1 MRTITLFLILALLS
15 ALILKEG
22 FFGMSFLPSFAGQK
36 TYALACNNGVV
47 DGFGMSPGTL
57 TQLEST
63 HVGNPMG
70 SYLIF

>member
-1 MRTITLFLILALLS
+1 MRTLTLFLILALLS

-22 FFGMSFLPSFAGQK
+22 FFGMSSQGASAKGA
-36 TYALACNNGVV
+36 YALACNNGVV

-63 HVGNPMG
+63 HVGKPMG
-70 SYLIF
+70 SYLLF

>member
-1 MRTITLFLILALLS
+1 MRTLTLFLILALLS

-22 FFGMSFLPSFAGQK
+22 FFGMSSQDASAQG
-36 TYALACNNGVV
+36 ALSSPIHKV

-63 HVGNPMG
+63 HVGKPMS
-70 SYLIF
+70 SYLLF

>member
-15 ALILKEG
+15 VLIIKEG
-22 FFGMSFLPSFAGQK
+22 FFGMSSAPKGLG
-36 TYALACNNGVV
+36 TYALPANKV

-63 HVGNPMG
+63 RT
-70 SYLIF
+70 F